1 MARQE
6 VGLILLDP
14 RSVRGREGRE
24 RLAGVLGEDSLDEPD
39 ETGVFEARVDAPD
52 RESALQRVWDAIA
65 EAGADDHIAFVEHPE
80 LPQHWRHRAA
90 SPTL

>member
-1 MARQE
+1 MARHE

-14 RSVRGREGRE
+14 RSAGGHEGREGLLR
-24 RLAGVLGEDSLDEPD
+24 VLGEGSLDEPD
-39 ETGVFEARVDAPD
+39 ETGVFQARVDAPD
-52 RESALQRVWDAIA
+52 QEGALQRVWNAIA

-80 LPQHWRHRAA
+80 LPEHWRHRAA